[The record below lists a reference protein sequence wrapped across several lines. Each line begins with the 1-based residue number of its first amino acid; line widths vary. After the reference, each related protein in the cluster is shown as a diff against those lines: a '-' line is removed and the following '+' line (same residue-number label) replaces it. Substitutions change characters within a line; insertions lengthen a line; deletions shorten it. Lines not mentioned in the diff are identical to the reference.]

1 MSWIGATWR
10 GLLIVAFFFAATVW
24 LPDFVLG
31 LDVIASAPSLFR
43 DLAALG
49 VWGVGFAGGLWALRL
64 SQRRGLI

>member
-31 LDVIASAPSLFR
+31 LDAIASASALVR
-43 DLAALG
+43 DLVVLG
-49 VWGVGFAGGLWALRL
+49 VWGSGFAAGLWALRL